1 MRDQNF
7 YDRMQTLEFLL
18 QIITVLWATED
29 ASNNQLMDELQKQN
43 KKYLETIIE
52 QNNKILQKLAEKAD

>member
-18 QIITVLWATED
+18 QIITVIWATDD
-29 ASNNQLMDELQKQN
+29 ASNNQLLEEIQKQN
-43 KKYLETIIE
+43 KIYLETIIE
-52 QNNKILQKLAEKAD
+52 QNNRILQKLAEKG